1 MLALAHP
8 LSSLL
13 CPCSG
18 PGPAASSGLFLRPLP
33 TSPLPVIP
41 VKPSRLLQG
50 HTHTHTQPM
59 PQFQGE
65 TFLWPTQHQEL
76 DCFQMTL
83 APFRLHRR
91 LQTSSLAFIPSARS
105 RVSDYPLAPLL
116 PSASLM
122 SSSAFVVNSYAIRTF
137 PSD

>member
-50 HTHTHTQPM
+50 HTHSHTQPM
-59 PQFQGE
+59 PQFQR
-65 TFLWPTQHQEL
+65 W
-76 DCFQMTL
+76 
-83 APFRLHRR
+83 RR
-91 LQTSSLAFIPSARS
+91 FDSIAVCRHPHWLLFHPPEAVSLTI
-105 RVSDYPLAPLL
+105 L
-116 PSASLM
+116 
-122 SSSAFVVNSYAIRTF
+122 
-137 PSD
+137 

>member
-41 VKPSRLLQG
+41 VKPSRLLQD
-50 HTHTHTQPM
+50 THTHTRNQCRNSNAGAVSTPS
-59 PQFQGE
+59 
-65 TFLWPTQHQEL
+65 
-76 DCFQMTL
+76 
-83 APFRLHRR
+83 PFADIL
-91 LQTSSLAFIPSARS
+91 TGFYS
-105 RVSDYPLAPLL
+105 
-116 PSASLM
+116 
-122 SSSAFVVNSYAIRTF
+122 IR
-137 PSD
+137 PKPCL